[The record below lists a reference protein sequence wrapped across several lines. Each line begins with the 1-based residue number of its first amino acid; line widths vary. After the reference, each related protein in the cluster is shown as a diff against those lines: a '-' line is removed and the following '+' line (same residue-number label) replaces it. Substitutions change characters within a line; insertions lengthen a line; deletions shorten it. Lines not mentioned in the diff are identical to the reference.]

1 MATPSP
7 SAESHTTA
15 AAPADAFETLRVEP
29 KFDLDPKVLAERHR
43 TLSLALH
50 PDRFA
55 GRPSAER
62 RLALEQ
68 AMQVNSAYR
77 TLRDPVAR
85 AEALARRRGIT
96 LPGET
101 VMHPELLERAMERRE
116 LLSEAVLA
124 ADDQKK
130 VDLWRRAK
138 EEQES
143 EMARLT
149 QLFAGSSPEAG
160 PLGEILASLRFL
172 RRFIEAAEAELE
184 ALPAEGAS
192 PAK

>member
-7 SAESHTTA
+7 SAEAPSSGA
-15 AAPADAFETLRVEP
+15 ATADAFDVLRVDAR
-29 KFDLDPKVLAERHR
+29 FDLDAKLLAERHR

-68 AMQVNSAYR
+68 AMRVNSAYR
-77 TLRDPVAR
+77 LLRDPVGR
-85 AEALARRRGIT
+85 AEALAARLGLT

-101 VMHPELLERAMERRE
+101 TMNPELLERAMERRE
-116 LLSEAVLA
+116 QLSEAVLA
-124 ADDQKK
+124 GDARQKER
-130 VDLWRRAK
+130 LLTQAK
-138 EEQES
+138 DEQAGEV
-143 EMARLT
+143 ARLSAFFT
-149 QLFAGSSPEAG
+149 AAAVSGSAAASAEV
-160 PLGEILASLRFL
+160 LGEILTSLRFL

-184 ALPAEGAS
+184 AS
-192 PAK
+192 PA